1 MQFYYEP
8 GTNKQFRSIKEIDKQ
23 FELKDKKIQS
33 ITPQARQENDRQKLA
48 HVSEPAKSNLYSGF
62 YLICCLIFFIIM
74 PICRI
79 LGATYL
85 RRGVLP
91 TSEEDTTKKKA
102 FMTVITRHLSYGMTV
117 ERPSLISVSR
127 KNDDNFYMSCY
138 V

>member
-1 MQFYYEP
+1 
-8 GTNKQFRSIKEIDKQ
+8 
-23 FELKDKKIQS
+23 
-33 ITPQARQENDRQKLA
+33 
-48 HVSEPAKSNLYSGF
+48 
-62 YLICCLIFFIIM
+62 M

-117 ERPSLISVSR
+117 ERPSLIPVSR